1 MMFKLVSKKETQKM
15 SYDIPIKSDNL
26 KFISERE
33 SQKYLTV
40 LHNNVFSKRIT
51 KSIVWYR
58 NGICI
63 QY

>member
-51 KSIVWYR
+51 KSIV
-58 NGICI
+58 
-63 QY
+63 